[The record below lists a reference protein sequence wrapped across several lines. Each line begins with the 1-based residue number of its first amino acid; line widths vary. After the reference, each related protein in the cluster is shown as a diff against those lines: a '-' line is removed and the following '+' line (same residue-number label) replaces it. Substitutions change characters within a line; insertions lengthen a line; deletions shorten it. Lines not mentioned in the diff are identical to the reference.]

1 MRAVFR
7 HELSSYFTG
16 VTGYVFSA
24 FLLLFTGIYTMVYN
38 LQSASVHFE
47 YVLGSMSFVFL
58 IIVPILTMRVLAEER
73 RQKTDQLLYS
83 LPLTMT
89 QVVLGKFAAM
99 LVVFAAPMAVI
110 CLYPVVLSAYGNV
123 YLPAAYGAIVGF
135 FFLGMALL
143 AIGMYISSVTES
155 QAVAAGLCF
164 VVMLVNTPDR
174 SINILKAEMPGPTV
188 DKLVP
193 KVQSTAKI
201 LYGIYFGL
209 TVIEFVF
216 LLFGGMPVFEALLTS
231 FGTAGTGGFG
241 FRNDSFASMSPY
253 VQWVVTIFMI
263 LFGVNFNAYFLL
275 LMRRFRRAAASE
287 EVRAYFVII
296 GVAVVIITAN
306 IYSMYNGLGEAL
318 RHAAFQVGSIITTT
332 GFSSCDFDLWPT
344 LSKEI
349 LVMLMFV
356 GACAGSTG
364 GGMKVSRLLLM
375 GKTVG
380 KELKQAL
387 HPQVVA
393 PVRMDGKVVN
403 HETIRATNVYVAA
416 YIFIFAASFFLISL
430 DDFDMVTNFTAIAA
444 TLNNIGPGLAQVGPM
459 MNFGSYS
466 NPAKLV
472 MIFDMLA
479 GRLEIFPM
487 LVFFMPDTWRRF

>member
-99 LVVFAAPMAVI
+99 LVVLAVPMAVI

-164 VVMLVNTPDR
+164 VVMLVN
-174 SINILKAEMPGPTV
+174 
-188 DKLVP
+188 
-193 KVQSTAKI
+193 
-201 LYGIYFGL
+201 YFL
-209 TVIEFVF
+209 SD
-216 LLFGGMPVFEALLTS
+216 L
-231 FGTAGTGGFG
+231 AG
-241 FRNDSFASMSPY
+241 FASS
-253 VQWVVTIFMI
+253 TG
-263 LFGVNFNAYFLL
+263 LFVPRGAGADGAD
-275 LMRRFRRAAASE
+275 R
-287 EVRAYFVII
+287 
-296 GVAVVIITAN
+296 
-306 IYSMYNGLGEAL
+306 L
-318 RHAAFQVGSIITTT
+318 RHCVPDDEKRLRVPASG
-332 GFSSCDFDLWPT
+332 G
-344 LSKEI
+344 
-349 LVMLMFV
+349 
-356 GACAGSTG
+356 GAGSGTHRG
-364 GGMKVSRLLLM
+364 VSL
-375 GKTVG
+375 GF
-380 KELKQAL
+380 Q
-387 HPQVVA
+387 
-393 PVRMDGKVVN
+393 PV
-403 HETIRATNVYVAA
+403 
-416 YIFIFAASFFLISL
+416 
-430 DDFDMVTNFTAIAA
+430 
-444 TLNNIGPGLAQVGPM
+444 
-459 MNFGSYS
+459 
-466 NPAKLV
+466 
-472 MIFDMLA
+472 
-479 GRLEIFPM
+479 
-487 LVFFMPDTWRRF
+487 

>member
-1 MRAVFR
+1 MGVLVF
-7 HELSSYFTG
+7 
-16 VTGYVFSA
+16 
-24 FLLLFTGIYTMVYN
+24 
-38 LQSASVHFE
+38 
-47 YVLGSMSFVFL
+47 
-58 IIVPILTMRVLAEER
+58 ILTL
-73 RQKTDQLLYS
+73 
-83 LPLTMT
+83 LPL
-89 QVVLGKFAAM
+89 
-99 LVVFAAPMAVI
+99 
-110 CLYPVVLSAYGNV
+110 
-123 YLPAAYGAIVGF
+123 
-135 FFLGMALL
+135 
-143 AIGMYISSVTES
+143 
-155 QAVAAGLCF
+155 AGGYHMNL
-164 VVMLVNTPDR
+164 M
-174 SINILKAEMPGPTV
+174 KAESPGPSV
-188 DKLVP
+188 GKLLP

-201 LYGIYFGL
+201 LYKIYIAL
-209 TVIEFVF
+209 TVALII
-216 LLFGGMPVFEALLTS
+216 LLLLGGMPLYDSLCAA

-241 FRNDSFASMSPY
+241 IKADSMGSYSLY
-253 VQWVVTIFMI
+253 IQIVITIFMI

-430 DDFDMVTNFTAIAA
+430 DGFDMVTNFTAIAA

>member
-1 MRAVFR
+1 MKYSTIGYILGQVLKFEGIFMLLPFLTGMIYHENEAYSYLIIGIICFVLGCLITLKKVKHPQIFNREGFVAVA
-7 HELSSYFTG
+7 LSWIVLSIFGAIPFVITGEIPSYVDALFETVSGFTTTGASILPAVEGLPNGILFWRSFTHWIGGMG
-16 VTGYVFSA
+16 VLV
-24 FLLLFTGIYTMVYN
+24 FLLSL
-38 LQSASVHFE
+38 
-47 YVLGSMSFVFL
+47 
-58 IIVPILTMRVLAEER
+58 
-73 RQKTDQLLYS
+73 
-83 LPLTMT
+83 LPLT
-89 QVVLGKFAAM
+89 GG
-99 LVVFAAPMAVI
+99 
-110 CLYPVVLSAYGNV
+110 SH
-123 YLPAAYGAIVGF
+123 
-135 FFLGMALL
+135 
-143 AIGMYISSVTES
+143 
-155 QAVAAGLCF
+155 
-164 VVMLVNTPDR
+164 VN
-174 SINILKAEMPGPTV
+174 LMKAESPGPQV

-201 LYGIYFGL
+201 LYGIYFAL
-209 TVIEFVF
+209 TVVEFCF
-216 LLFGGMPVFEALLTS
+216 LLAGGMNVFDSMLTA

-241 FRNDSFASMSPY
+241 FKNDSFASFSPY
-253 VQWVVTIFMI
+253 IQWVVTIFMI

-287 EVRAYFVII
+287 EVRAYFLII
-296 GVAVVIITAN
+296 AVAVGIITCN

-364 GGMKVSRLLLM
+364 GGMKVSRLLLL
-375 GKTVG
+375 GKSLK

-393 PVRMDGKVVN
+393 PVRMDGKLVN

-430 DDFDMVTNFTAIAA
+430 DGFDMVTNFTAIAA
-444 TLNNIGPGLAQVGPM
+444 TLNNIGPGLNQVGPM
-459 MNFGSYS
+459 MNFSGYS

-487 LVFFMPDTWRRF
+487 LVLFLPDTWRRF

>member
-1 MRAVFR
+1 M
-7 HELSSYFTG
+7 
-16 VTGYVFSA
+16 
-24 FLLLFTGIYTMVYN
+24 LLLPLVVALLYKETPLPFLITIGIALVLGIALSLIFKPKDRVIYAKEGFVIVAFAWIALSLIGCIPFVLSGALPNFFDAFFETVSGFTTTG
-38 LQSASVHFE
+38 ASVMTDVESMPHG
-47 YVLGSMSFVFL
+47 VLMWRSFTHWVGGMGVLVFIMA
-58 IIVPILTMRVLAEER
+58 IIP
-73 RQKTDQLLYS
+73 
-83 LPLTMT
+83 
-89 QVVLGKFAAM
+89 
-99 LVVFAAPMAVI
+99 
-110 CLYPVVLSAYGNV
+110 
-123 YLPAAYGAIVGF
+123 
-135 FFLGMALL
+135 
-143 AIGMYISSVTES
+143 SVT
-155 QAVAAGLCF
+155 
-164 VVMLVNTPDR
+164 DR
-174 SINILKAEMPGPTV
+174 SIHILRAEMPGPIV
-188 DKLVP
+188 GKLVP
-193 KVQSTAKI
+193 RAKQTARI
-201 LYGIYFGL
+201 LYLIY
-209 TVIEFVF
+209 VF
-216 LLFGGMPVFEALLTS
+216 LTAAEVIFLVCGKMPLFDALVHS

-349 LVMLMFV
+349 LVVLMFI

-364 GGMKVSRLLLM
+364 GGIKVSRLLIL
-375 GKTVG
+375 GKTLG

-393 PVRMDGKVVN
+393 PVRMDGKLLN
-403 HETIRATNVYVAA
+403 HETIRTTNVFMGA
-416 YIFIFAASFFLISL
+416 YFFIFVVSFLLISL
-430 DDFDMVTNFTAIAA
+430 DGFDMVTNFTAIAA

-459 MNFGSYS
+459 MNFGSFT

-487 LVFFMPDTWRRF
+487 LVLFLPDTWRRF

>member
-99 LVVFAAPMAVI
+99 LVVFAVPMAVI

-164 VVMLVNTPDR
+164 VVMLVNYFLSDLAGFASSTAY
-174 SINILKAEMPGPTV
+174 SSLAALIVCGIVYLMTKNGFVSLILAAVLEAGLIGGYLWDSSRFEGLFPQIISQLSLFARFYTIVNGVFDVTAIV
-188 DKLVP
+188 YYLSVTGFFLFLS
-193 KVQSTAKI
+193 VQSLEK
-201 LYGIYFGL
+201 
-209 TVIEFVF
+209 
-216 LLFGGMPVFEALLTS
+216 
-231 FGTAGTGGFG
+231 
-241 FRNDSFASMSPY
+241 
-253 VQWVVTIFMI
+253 
-263 LFGVNFNAYFLL
+263 
-275 LMRRFRRAAASE
+275 RRWSE
-287 EVRAYFVII
+287 
-296 GVAVVIITAN
+296 
-306 IYSMYNGLGEAL
+306 
-318 RHAAFQVGSIITTT
+318 
-332 GFSSCDFDLWPT
+332 
-344 LSKEI
+344 
-349 LVMLMFV
+349 
-356 GACAGSTG
+356 
-364 GGMKVSRLLLM
+364 
-375 GKTVG
+375 
-380 KELKQAL
+380 
-387 HPQVVA
+387 
-393 PVRMDGKVVN
+393 
-403 HETIRATNVYVAA
+403 
-416 YIFIFAASFFLISL
+416 
-430 DDFDMVTNFTAIAA
+430 
-444 TLNNIGPGLAQVGPM
+444 
-459 MNFGSYS
+459 
-466 NPAKLV
+466 
-472 MIFDMLA
+472 
-479 GRLEIFPM
+479 
-487 LVFFMPDTWRRF
+487 

>member
-164 VVMLVNTPDR
+164 VVRLVTISCPIWRVRVLHGLFVPRGAGADGTDRLRHCVPDDEKR
-174 SINILKAEMPGPTV
+174 LRVPASGGGAGSGTHRGLSLGFQPVRGAVPADHLPAEPVCPV
-188 DKLVP
+188 
-193 KVQSTAKI
+193 
-201 LYGIYFGL
+201 LYHRQRRVRRDRHCVLPVGDGIF
-209 TVIEFVF
+209 
-216 LLFGGMPVFEALLTS
+216 PVFE
-231 FGTAGTGGFG
+231 
-241 FRNDSFASMSPY
+241 
-253 VQWVVTIFMI
+253 
-263 LFGVNFNAYFLL
+263 
-275 LMRRFRRAAASE
+275 RAVS
-287 EVRAYFVII
+287 
-296 GVAVVIITAN
+296 
-306 IYSMYNGLGEAL
+306 GEAE
-318 RHAAFQVGSIITTT
+318 V
-332 GFSSCDFDLWPT
+332 
-344 LSKEI
+344 E
-349 LVMLMFV
+349 
-356 GACAGSTG
+356 
-364 GGMKVSRLLLM
+364 
-375 GKTVG
+375 
-380 KELKQAL
+380 
-387 HPQVVA
+387 
-393 PVRMDGKVVN
+393 
-403 HETIRATNVYVAA
+403 
-416 YIFIFAASFFLISL
+416 
-430 DDFDMVTNFTAIAA
+430 
-444 TLNNIGPGLAQVGPM
+444 
-459 MNFGSYS
+459 
-466 NPAKLV
+466 
-472 MIFDMLA
+472 
-479 GRLEIFPM
+479 
-487 LVFFMPDTWRRF
+487 